1 MKYTFKLS
9 QGFPFATCPT
19 LAELDAEKILCND
32 VMLPADFDEGSRF
45 NPNNIRLWV
54 IGHEFG
60 AICAVWAGCEQDA
73 LDNAVDCNIL
83 DCLAVTDADDQENE
97 NHARLGN
104 ASEPFDLSMAWMS
117 CVEWDASR
125 DIKLIV
131 KFARAA
137 ESGADTLDF

>member
-1 MKYTFKLS
+1 MKYTLKLT
-9 QGFPFATCPT
+9 QGFPFASCPA

-45 NPNNIRLWV
+45 NPNNIRLYV
-54 IGHEFG
+54 IGHEHG
-60 AICAVWAGCEQDA
+60 PIVAVWAGCEQDA
-73 LDNAVDCNIL
+73 LDSAVDAGML
-83 DCLAVTDADDQENE
+83 DCLLVTDPDDQENE

-104 ASEPFDLSMAWMS
+104 ADEPFDLSYTWMAR
-117 CVEWDASR
+117 VEWDATR
-125 DIKLIV
+125 DIQLIV